1 MTLCRYEKTT
11 ILQYNHRYLMESCL
25 AVVVSYQY
33 DLQTPATLYAARI
46 DPQLLMLVVS
56 KVSNENFR
64 SKDNFV
70 AAFSKHD
77 F

>member
-1 MTLCRYEKTT
+1 
-11 ILQYNHRYLMESCL
+11 MESCL

-33 DLQTPATLYAARI
+33 NLQTPATLYAAGV

-56 KVSNENFR
+56 KLSNENFL

-70 AAFSKHD
+70 AVFSKHD

>member
-1 MTLCRYEKTT
+1 MV
-11 ILQYNHRYLMESCL
+11 SCL

-33 DLQTPATLYAARI
+33 DLQAPATLYAASV

-56 KVSNENFR
+56 RVSNENFL

-70 AAFSKHD
+70 AGFSKND